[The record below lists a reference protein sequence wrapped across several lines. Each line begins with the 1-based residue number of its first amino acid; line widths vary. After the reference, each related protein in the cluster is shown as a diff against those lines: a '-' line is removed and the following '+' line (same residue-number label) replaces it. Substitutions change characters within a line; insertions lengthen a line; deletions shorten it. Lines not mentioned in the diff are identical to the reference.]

1 MIKNPLIMHLLVA
14 LVWLF
19 LSGNPST
26 GNFLIAFVVTYLL
39 MALFRKAIGC
49 ESYIKRVRS
58 LIRFLVYFVGEVV
71 SSNLRIMR
79 VALQKDAPHIHGEY
93 IEYEIAGLT
102 EFEVLLISYCIGL
115 SPGTMVAG
123 KSEDDRHLIIH
134 TFASGSPDEV
144 RALID
149 RTLKYSILAFTR

>member
-1 MIKNPLIMHLLVA
+1 MIKNPVIMHLMVA

-26 GNFLIAFVVTYLL
+26 GNFLIAFVATYLL

-49 ESYIKRVRS
+49 EPYIKRVKGF
-58 LIRFLVYFVGEVV
+58 IRFLVFFIGEVI

-93 IEYEIAGLT
+93 IDYEVTGLT
-102 EFEVLLISYCIGL
+102 EFEILLISYCIAL

-123 KSEDDRHLIIH
+123 KSEDGRYLVIH
-134 TFASGSPDEV
+134 TFASGDPDEV